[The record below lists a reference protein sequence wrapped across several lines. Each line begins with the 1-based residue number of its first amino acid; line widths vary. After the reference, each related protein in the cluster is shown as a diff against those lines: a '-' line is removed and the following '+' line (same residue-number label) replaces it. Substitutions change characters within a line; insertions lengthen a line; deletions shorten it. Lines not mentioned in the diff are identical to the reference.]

1 MHPGTWL
8 ARVSA
13 GATALCVGAVTACA
27 APPPR
32 LLLSGITAD
41 RAAPDGV
48 RAIPAGAGTAAGA
61 VPSAG
66 SSPAGNT
73 PHQAGTAPA
82 AATGPAGRAEPGAA
96 DRNWL
101 AAGTVPGSTPAQR
114 RLARGALLDMRLLT
128 RPDGA
133 VAAAWYR
140 RWKYA
145 WPRDSSWVAA
155 AFAATGHPAESLRIL
170 RFLARVQYS
179 SGTWAARYTLAGA
192 PVRTGL
198 TSELDDDG
206 WFPWAVWVWYR
217 EQHATAAARR
227 ELAGLWRAVRRAATA
242 TAAVLSPGGLP
253 PPAPDYWEQRVS
265 QPTIGT
271 AGPLLAGL
279 RSAILLATSR
289 GDVSDASRWGSA
301 AARLDRGV
309 QAAYR
314 PDYDRFPNATGGP
327 HAWFALF
334 GAGADTELAGLP
346 ADSVLNG
353 PDAAVTFLGP
363 PFAPPSAAVDG
374 AVTSAARALT
384 LPDGGILP
392 GTTWR
397 GDRTAAWTPATGFF
411 ALYDAASG
419 HTAAATAWLDWL
431 AAHRTAAG
439 ALPEQVNGSGQP
451 VSVAPLGWTCAIVL
465 LTLTALQHPLPVP

>member
-8 ARVSA
+8 ARMSA
-13 GATALCVGAVTACA
+13 GATAAALCAGAVTGCA

-32 LLLSGITAD
+32 LLIGGITAD
-41 RAAPDGV
+41 RTAPDGI
-48 RAIPAGAGTAAGA
+48 R
-61 VPSAG
+61 
-66 SSPAGNT
+66 
-73 PHQAGTAPA
+73 
-82 AATGPAGRAEPGAA
+82 ATGQAGRAEIGAA

-101 AAGTVPGSTPAQR
+101 AAGTVPGAVPAQR

-133 VAAAWYR
+133 VAAAWYG

-170 RFLARVQYS
+170 RFLARVQYP

-198 TSELDDDG
+198 TSELDADG
-206 WFPWAVWVWYR
+206 WFPWAVWVWYS
-217 EQHATAAARR
+217 EQHAAASARR
-227 ELAGLWRAVRRAATA
+227 ELAGLWPAVRRAAA
-242 TAAVLSPGGLP
+242 TAAASSPGGLP
-253 PPAPDYWEQRVS
+253 PPASDYWEQRAS

-301 AARLDRGV
+301 AARLDRAT

-314 PDYDRFPNATGGP
+314 PDYDRFPTATGGLN
-327 HAWFALF
+327 AWFALF
-334 GAGADTELAGLP
+334 GAAAGPALAGQP

-363 PFAPPSAAVDG
+363 PFAPASAAVNG
-374 AVTSAARALT
+374 AVSRAARALT

-411 ALYDAASG
+411 ALYDAAAG
-419 HTAAATAWLDWL
+419 RTAAATAWLDWL

-439 ALPEQVNGSGQP
+439 ALPEQVDASGQP

-465 LTLTALQHPLPVP
+465 LALTALQHPLPVP